1 MADPVEAR
9 PFGVRFTEAVDYLR
23 GKLPEGTLR
32 SDDLAG
38 PVNSKI
44 FAVAGAVKAD
54 LLRDLQ
60 DALVTAKADG
70 RTITDFR
77 KDFDKAVAEHGWTY
91 KGKRGWRT
99 RVIFDNNMRS
109 AAMAGRWAQI
119 QDNKKHQPFLQY
131 RTAGDSRVR
140 PMHRLW
146 NGLIYRVDDPFW
158 QTHYPPNGWGCR
170 CTVRAY
176 AQADLDEKN
185 LQLSEP
191 FDMKEREVVTRDG
204 EIKDRV
210 PIGIDPGWDHNVG
223 QSWIAPEVA
232 LGQKLARLPRE
243 LQGTMADKAM
253 SPAFQKVLG
262 DNFKAF
268 RKAVEVGKA
277 PANAA
282 QVVGFLD
289 GATLDALAAQVP
301 AVAIDSSAV
310 IAQVNVPT
318 ASATV
323 RSKSVSDLLTNL
335 AETLPAQLRDYQA
348 VLWDTERRALV
359 VVPSGRAAGLLP
371 TVELQPGARTNIG
384 QAIRVTEI
392 GTQTP
397 ATLRNGARYQLLV
410 GKVGE

>member
-1 MADPVEAR
+1 
-9 PFGVRFTEAVDYLR
+9 
-23 GKLPEGTLR
+23 
-32 SDDLAG
+32 
-38 PVNSKI
+38 
-44 FAVAGAVKAD
+44 
-54 LLRDLQ
+54 
-60 DALVTAKADG
+60 
-70 RTITDFR
+70 
-77 KDFDKAVAEHGWTY
+77 
-91 KGKRGWRT
+91 
-99 RVIFDNNMRS
+99 
-109 AAMAGRWAQI
+109 MAGRWAQI

-191 FDMKEREVVTRDG
+191 FDMQERDIVTRDG

-243 LQGTMADKAM
+243 LQGTWPTK
-253 SPAFQKVLG
+253 PCRRL
-262 DNFKAF
+262 FK
-268 RKAVEVGKA
+268 RC
-277 PANAA
+277 
-282 QVVGFLD
+282 L
-289 GATLDALAAQVP
+289 ATTSKHFERPSKSEGPRQRRPGGWLPRRRHARRVAAQVP
-301 AVAIDSSAV
+301 ALAIESSAV

-348 VLWDTERRALV
+348 VLWGHRARALV

-371 TVELQPGARTNIG
+371 TVELQPGVRTNIG
-384 QAIRVTEI
+384 RPSASPRSARRPQPRCATARATSAGRKGGGVMRRLGDFWTIRGHPI
-392 GTQTP
+392 GQPVGIFRSKSPTF
-397 ATLRNGARYQLLV
+397 GALS
-410 GKVGE
+410 GSN

>member
-32 SDDLAG
+32 SDDLVG
-38 PVNSKI
+38 PVHSKV

-60 DALVTAKADG
+60 DSLVAAKADG

-191 FDMKEREVVTRDG
+191 FDMKERAVVTRDG

-243 LQGTMADKAM
+243 LKGTMADKAM

-301 AVAIDSSAV
+301 ALAIESSAV

-371 TVELQPGARTNIG
+371 TVELQPGVRTNIG

>member
-1 MADPVEAR
+1 MPDPVEAR

-23 GKLPEGTLR
+23 AKLPEGTLR

-38 PVNSKI
+38 PVHSKV

-60 DALVTAKADG
+60 DSLVAAKADG

-204 EIKDRV
+204 DIKDRV

-289 GATLDALAAQVP
+289 GATLDALAVQVP
-301 AVAIDSSAV
+301 ALAIESSAV